1 MKHEILCTIDFS
13 EASRRA
19 LSWSIELAKQLESHI
34 TILYTYRLNKHSEA
48 AITMKK
54 KIEEEATLNFGEI
67 EKELLTGTGIKYEFK
82 TEIGFVAD
90 RVEEHAKKKNIG
102 FLVMGKGMT
111 IGSKETFRRTPG
123 TFAGSFD
130 YCSVVPVFP

>member
-13 EASRRA
+13 EASTRA
-19 LSWSIELAKQLESHI
+19 LRWSIELAKQLESHI

-48 AITMKK
+48 AIPMKK
-54 KIEEEATLNFGEI
+54 KIEEEARSNFNEI
-67 EKELLTGTGIKYEFK
+67 EKELLTGTGVKYEFK

-90 RVEEHAKKKNIG
+90 RVEEHAKKKNVG

-111 IGSKETFRRTPG
+111 IGSKETF
-123 TFAGSFD
+123 D
-130 YCSVVPVFP
+130 ELLEHLQVPLIIIP